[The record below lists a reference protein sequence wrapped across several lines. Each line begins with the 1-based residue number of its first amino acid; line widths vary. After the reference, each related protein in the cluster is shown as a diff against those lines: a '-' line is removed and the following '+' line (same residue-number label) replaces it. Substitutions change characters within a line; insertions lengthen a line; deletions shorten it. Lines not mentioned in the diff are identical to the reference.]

1 MLFQDPSGFVH
12 QHLAPSMGIDMKSY
26 VDYPNQHCRH
36 QHERQ
41 SPEHRSSCDPR
52 DLEPQ
57 LPPRPPKRKSEQ
69 HHHYIERERDR
80 DRESSV
86 ATAYRRPQRRI
97 LNRWQITITRSSSQ
111 YHPGVPVHRC
121 VLSVKSSFFKNVF
134 SAKRGSMTDMAES
147 EQRILMTVDE
157 GEKSMHVLS
166 WCLKN
171 VAGQNSKDILVLLH
185 AKPPEICVHSSRWHR
200 YSYGEFSFAVVQA
213 NEVIEDHSQVET
225 SRDATFIGVYDG
237 HGGHDVSR
245 FINDHLFLHLMIPAP
260 DLDPSNLESQPSDSL
275 SFETLRFSS

>member
-80 DRESSV
+80 DRECERKHDHHDHNLLCSISCYGIS
-86 ATAYRRPQRRI
+86 AT
-97 LNRWQITITRSSSQ
+97 T
-111 YHPGVPVHRC
+111 
-121 VLSVKSSFFKNVF
+121 
-134 SAKRGSMTDMAES
+134 AED
-147 EQRILMTVDE
+147 T
-157 GEKSMHVLS
+157 
-166 WCLKN
+166 
-171 VAGQNSKDILVLLH
+171 
-185 AKPPEICVHSSRWHR
+185 KPL
-200 YSYGEFSFAVVQA
+200 A
-213 NEVIEDHSQVET
+213 NHHHKE
-225 SRDATFIGVYDG
+225 
-237 HGGHDVSR
+237 
-245 FINDHLFLHLMIPAP
+245 
-260 DLDPSNLESQPSDSL
+260 
-275 SFETLRFSS
+275 